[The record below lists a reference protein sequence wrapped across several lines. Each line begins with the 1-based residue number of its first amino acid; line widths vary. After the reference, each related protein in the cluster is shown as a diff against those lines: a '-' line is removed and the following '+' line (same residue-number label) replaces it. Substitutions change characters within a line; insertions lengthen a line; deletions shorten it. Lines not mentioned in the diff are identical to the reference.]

1 MHEDTRFEDFV
12 SLIDALHKEIQR
24 IKAVEAE
31 RLGFKGADVM
41 CLYYLVKY
49 PEGLT
54 GSELARLVD
63 VSRAAMSRTIAHL
76 GQEGLVETGTASDET
91 KYRAPVRLTEKGAEV
106 AGPIG
111 GIVREVLDETGRV
124 LDERQRAQMYESLN
138 LLLER
143 LRRIARD

>member
-1 MHEDTRFEDFV
+1 MQEDTRFEDFV

-24 IKAVEAE
+24 IKSAEAA
-31 RLGFKGADVM
+31 RMGFKGADVM

-63 VSRAAMSRTIAHL
+63 VSRAAMSRTISHL
-76 GQEGLVETGTASDET
+76 EEAGLVETGTKSDET
-91 KYRAPVRLTEKGAEV
+91 KYRAPVRLTERGAEV
-106 AGPIG
+106 ARPIG
-111 GIVREVLDETGRV
+111 GIVREVLNETGRA

-138 LLLER
+138 VVLER